1 MCVFTFYLYFFFGDV
16 SVQSL
21 VHLNLVHVSY
31 YPVVGGFFFFF
42 ILDTSSLSGYVC
54 VVGLFFRAISS
65 IP

>member
-42 ILDTSSLSGYVC
+42 FLSWTPVLCQVMCVLLDC
-54 VVGLFFRAISS
+54 F
-65 IP
+65 